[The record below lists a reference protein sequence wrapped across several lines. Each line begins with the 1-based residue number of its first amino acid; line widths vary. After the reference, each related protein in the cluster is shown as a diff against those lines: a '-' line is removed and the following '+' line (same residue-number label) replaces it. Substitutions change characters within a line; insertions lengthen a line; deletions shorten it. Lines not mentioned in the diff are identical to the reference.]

1 MPNTIAIRLNQQ
13 QLELLDGT
21 VSRLGLAD
29 REQALLEGL
38 RRFVDPES
46 ASPPAP
52 ASADRPRHATAPDRE
67 VLRELTIE
75 PGTGKALELRR
86 GQVLRIA
93 QTVGGQCADF
103 NCFNLTDYKEF
114 FHTGRTRHMHGLH
127 PSVGD
132 FLWSA
137 PPRERPMAA
146 IVEDTAGTNDV
157 LYPRCSGF
165 LFEYQYGLPVHTNC
179 HDIQAE
185 AQREYGL
192 TPDDVHDS
200 FNFFMH
206 TGVDTAGR
214 PFIAENTAT
223 SGDYVELLA
232 LMDLLAVPNVCGADV
247 MATSSFELKPL
258 ALTVMQGVEADWALL
273 EGRRELASFSNQ
285 RNPDMFVNRDIK
297 ADRELRSDPA
307 YEPAFTNVPLAV
319 TTISLELPDVDAA
332 VVDHLVADGAYGHD
346 PGAVVRFVWHS
357 WWIREYMQG
366 PKHFAAGA
374 ATS

>member
-1 MPNTIAIRLNQQ
+1 MSEHTASVRLNQQ

-29 REQALLEGL
+29 RAQALLEGL
-38 RRFVDPES
+38 RRFGDPPS
-46 ASPPAP
+46 QAPPA
-52 ASADRPRHATAPDRE
+52 ADRPRHASPPERE
-67 VLRELTIE
+67 VVAEHVIQ

-93 QTVGGQCADF
+93 QTGEGQCADF
-103 NCFNLTDYKEF
+103 NCFNLHDYKEF
-114 FHTGRTRHMHGLH
+114 FHTGRTRHMHGLN

-146 IVEDTAGTNDV
+146 IVEDTAGTNDI
-157 LYPRCSGF
+157 LYPRCSAF

-206 TGVDTAGR
+206 TGIDSAGR

-223 SGDYVELLA
+223 TGDYVELLA

-258 ALTVMQGVEADWALL
+258 ALTVMEGVEADWALV
-273 EGRRELASFSNQ
+273 EGRRELDGFVNQ
-285 RNPDMFVNRDIK
+285 RDPSKFVNRDIK
-297 ADRELRSDPA
+297 ADRELRRDPG
-307 YEPAFTNVPLAV
+307 YQPDFTNVPITL
-319 TTISLELPDVDAA
+319 TEIELELGDDDAA
-332 VVDHLVADGAYGHD
+332 IVDRLRGEGLFGSDAGDI
-346 PGAVVRFVWHS
+346 VRFAWHS
-357 WWIREYMQG
+357 WWIREFMQG
-366 PKHFAAGA
+366 PKHFSAEAAVA
-374 ATS
+374 